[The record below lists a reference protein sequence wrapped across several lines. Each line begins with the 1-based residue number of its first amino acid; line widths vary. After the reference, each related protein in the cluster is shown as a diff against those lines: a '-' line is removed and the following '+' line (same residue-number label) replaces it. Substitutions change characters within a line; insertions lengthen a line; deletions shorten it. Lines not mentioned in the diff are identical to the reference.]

1 MRRAVEQVL
10 RDEPRAGSSGKFTPE
25 QVVAILA
32 LACEPPEKSGR
43 PITHWTAKE
52 LADEAV
58 ERGIVPSISVAQVG
72 RYLREAALQP
82 HKKRYWLNT
91 REKDPVVFAGRVQ
104 AVSTPTRRRRP
115 WRGTGDAHRQH
126 R

>member
-1 MRRAVEQVL
+1 M
-10 RDEPRAGSSGKFTPE
+10 
-25 QVVAILA
+25 AILA

-52 LADEAV
+52 LADEAIK
-58 ERGIVPSISVAQVG
+58 RGIVPSISVTQVG

-104 AVSTPTRRRRP
+104 AVCDTYQEARP
-115 WRGTGDAHRQH
+115 WRGTRGRTPSAPMR
-126 R
+126 